1 MNYFHLPVINET
13 KGLSTTKY
21 HEQVIKVFEEE
32 NEYDVCDDECIP
44 MKAQCYPDLQES
56 NLKEEGNEYMN
67 LPLRAPKLPPKG
79 AAKAPPIPPK
89 YTSSIPSAPPLRSN
103 DVEDEEPGANT
114 EYELRSIDV
123 EDNELGAKTEYDE
136 AGLPDVKSPTLPH
149 SNDMSEEEPEAKT
162 ENDDTRFQEVKK
174 KKPARNR
181 PRARGS
187 TTGKVIDRI

>member
-89 YTSSIPSAPPLRSN
+89 YYSNRSSVGSMLKSVYGIERKRGGLGS
-103 DVEDEEPGANT
+103 
-114 EYELRSIDV
+114 EL
-123 EDNELGAKTEYDE
+123 
-136 AGLPDVKSPTLPH
+136 
-149 SNDMSEEEPEAKT
+149 
-162 ENDDTRFQEVKK
+162 
-174 KKPARNR
+174 
-181 PRARGS
+181 
-187 TTGKVIDRI
+187 